1 MKSLFINIVI
11 LLLLALSVSA
21 IARTNAQ
28 GRFTNADYEHFSEM
42 ATGELYKKAAD
53 YIQRDNVADS
63 ALLCYTIILNRYDFE
78 NLPDSLSSYISA
90 SLINL
95 SYLYQSKYYDY
106 ARAYEYLLRALEV
119 ADKYKSDYD
128 KPYIYL
134 GMASVLQY
142 IASDG
147 SSLPSPLAL
156 VSKALDCAIV
166 NNDAHTVAISAINL
180 CDLAF
185 ERGEPAIISDEIS
198 KTEDYFR
205 NRPEVRDSLFAPYL
219 NIYKSVCAGDYDKAI
234 ISLDKVSEMGF
245 SDMSFAEK
253 YHSFASQQKVGV
265 LKMAGRHD
273 DAIEELKDL
282 LEKSQCNNFQE
293 FTLFALRELFELY
306 SRMGNQD
313 MAREYEYR
321 YLHLN
326 DSINKTSNLVRVK
339 DVAFD
344 HDISHARRDVSR
356 LTTEKKLHL
365 IIILA
370 VSLIALLA
378 ATLLIYHIRTKRKLK
393 EANLVLYNRVQELL
407 NSNDNRQISI
417 PEINSENDTAKED
430 VAIRLADER
439 ERAIYAKVL
448 SILDSSQEI
457 FSPDFSIKML
467 ADMVGEPYYDVS
479 AAINNCSG
487 TNFKALLLN
496 YRIREACRRL
506 SDEANYGNQTMEAIA
521 MSLGFKSRTY
531 FNAVFKKET
540 GLTPTMYMGIAR
552 EKNNNQDSEVE
563 MK

>member
-21 IARTNAQ
+21 IARINAQ
-28 GRFTNADYEHFSEM
+28 GRFSNVDYEHFSGM
-42 ATGELYKKAAD
+42 ASGELYRKASN
-53 YIQRDNVADS
+53 YIQRDNEPDS
-63 ALLCYTIILNRYDFE
+63 ALLCYTIILNRYDFD
-78 NLPDSLSSYISA
+78 NLPDSTAAYISG

-95 SYLYQSKYYDY
+95 SFLYQSKYYDY
-106 ARAYEYLLRALEV
+106 ARAYEYLLRGLEV
-119 ADKYKSDYD
+119 AEKYGNEYD

-147 SSLPSPLAL
+147 TSLPSPLEL
-156 VSKALDCAIV
+156 VVKALNSSIE
-166 NNDAHTVAISAINL
+166 NNDSHTVAVSAVDL

-185 ERGEPAIISDEIS
+185 ERGEPDIIANEIS
-198 KTEDYFR
+198 KTENYFKSK
-205 NRPEVRDSLFAPYL
+205 PEVRDSLFAPYL
-219 NIYKSVCAGDYDKAI
+219 NIYKQVRAGDYDKAI
-234 ISLDKVSEMGF
+234 QSLDKAAEMEF

-253 YHSFASQQKVGV
+253 YHCFASQQKVRV

-273 DAIEELKDL
+273 DAIVELKDL
-282 LEKSQCNNFQE
+282 LAKSQSNNFQE

-370 VSLIALLA
+370 VSLIALLV
-378 ATLLIYHIRTKRKLK
+378 ATLLIYYIRTKRKLK

-417 PEINSENDTAKED
+417 QESNSENDTTKED